1 MIPSA
6 HWVPDE
12 AFVAAAEASFPATNW
27 KRGAFYGGKG
37 FGYVDRAPAFP
48 VLGAVFEPLVG
59 ACPSDHH
66 RLVNG
71 RSCKGPITRDTVG
84 AKFEMQLSDAKVDVL
99 A

>member
-1 MIPSA
+1 MPN
-6 HWVPDE
+6 E

-27 KRGAFYGGKG
+27 KSGAFYGGKG
-37 FGYVDRAPAFP
+37 FGYGDRAPASP

>member
-1 MIPSA
+1 MPN
-6 HWVPDE
+6 E

-27 KRGAFYGGKG
+27 KSGAFYGGKG
-37 FGYVDRAPAFP
+37 FGYGARVPASL

-71 RSCKGPITRDTVG
+71 RSGKGPITRDTVG
-84 AKFEMQLSDAKVDVL
+84 AKLEVQLSDAKVDVP

>member
-1 MIPSA
+1 M
-6 HWVPDE
+6 PDE
-12 AFVAAAEASFPATNW
+12 AFVAAAEVNFPATNW
-27 KRGAFYGGKG
+27 KSEAFYGGKG
-37 FGYVDRAPAFP
+37 FGYGDRVPASL

-71 RSCKGPITRDTVG
+71 RSGKGPITRDTVG
-84 AKFEMQLSDAKVDVL
+84 AKLEVQLSDAKVDVP

>member
-1 MIPSA
+1 M
-6 HWVPDE
+6 PDE
-12 AFVAAAEASFPATNW
+12 AFVAAAEVNFSATNW
-27 KRGAFYGGKG
+27 KSEAFYGGKG
-37 FGYVDRAPAFP
+37 FGYGDCVPASL

-71 RSCKGPITRDTVG
+71 RSCKGPITRDAVG
-84 AKFEMQLSDAKVDVL
+84 AKLEMQLGDAKVDVP

>member
-1 MIPSA
+1 MPN
-6 HWVPDE
+6 E

-27 KRGAFYGGKG
+27 KSGAFYGGKG
-37 FGYVDRAPAFP
+37 FGYDDRVPASL

-84 AKFEMQLSDAKVDVL
+84 AKFEMQLGDAKVDVP

>member
-1 MIPSA
+1 MPN
-6 HWVPDE
+6 E

-27 KRGAFYGGKG
+27 KNG
-37 FGYVDRAPAFP
+37 DRVPASL

-59 ACPSDHH
+59 ASPSDHH

-84 AKFEMQLSDAKVDVL
+84 AKLEMQLGDAKVDVP

>member
-1 MIPSA
+1 MPN
-6 HWVPDE
+6 E

-27 KRGAFYGGKG
+27 KSGAFYGGKG
-37 FGYVDRAPAFP
+37 FGYGARVPASL

-84 AKFEMQLSDAKVDVL
+84 AKFEMQLGDAKVDVP

>member
-1 MIPSA
+1 MPN
-6 HWVPDE
+6 E

-27 KRGAFYGGKG
+27 KSGAFYGGKG
-37 FGYVDRAPAFP
+37 FGYGDRAPASL

>member
-1 MIPSA
+1 M
-6 HWVPDE
+6 PDE
-12 AFVAAAEASFPATNW
+12 AFVAAAEVNLPATNW
-27 KRGAFYGGKG
+27 KSEAFYGGKG
-37 FGYVDRAPAFP
+37 FGYGDRVPASL

-71 RSCKGPITRDTVG
+71 RSCKGPITRDAVG
-84 AKFEMQLSDAKVDVL
+84 AKLEMQLGDAKVDVP

>member
-1 MIPSA
+1 MPN
-6 HWVPDE
+6 E

-27 KRGAFYGGKG
+27 KSGAFYGGKG
-37 FGYVDRAPAFP
+37 FGYGDRVPASL

-71 RSCKGPITRDTVG
+71 RSCKGPITRDTVR

>member
-1 MIPSA
+1 MPN
-6 HWVPDE
+6 E
-12 AFVAAAEASFPATNW
+12 AFVAATEANYPARNW
-27 KRGAFYGGKG
+27 KSEAFCGGKG
-37 FGYVDRAPAFP
+37 FGYGDRVPASL

-59 ACPSDHH
+59 ECPSDHH

-84 AKFEMQLSDAKVDVL
+84 AKLEMQLGDAKVDVP

>member
-1 MIPSA
+1 MPN
-6 HWVPDE
+6 E

-27 KRGAFYGGKG
+27 KSGAFYGGKG
-37 FGYVDRAPAFP
+37 VGYGARVPASL

-84 AKFEMQLSDAKVDVL
+84 AKFEMQLGDAKVDVP

>member
-1 MIPSA
+1 MPN
-6 HWVPDE
+6 E

-27 KRGAFYGGKG
+27 KSGAFYGGKG
-37 FGYVDRAPAFP
+37 FGYGDRVPASL

-59 ACPSDHH
+59 ASPSDHH

-84 AKFEMQLSDAKVDVL
+84 AKLEMQLGDAKVDVP

>member
-1 MIPSA
+1 MPN
-6 HWVPDE
+6 E

-27 KRGAFYGGKG
+27 KSGAFYGGKG
-37 FGYVDRAPAFP
+37 FGYGDRVPASP

-59 ACPSDHH
+59 ACPRGHH

>member
-1 MIPSA
+1 MPN
-6 HWVPDE
+6 E

-27 KRGAFYGGKG
+27 KSGAFYGGKD
-37 FGYVDRAPAFP
+37 FGYGDRVPASL

-84 AKFEMQLSDAKVDVL
+84 AKFEMQLSDAKVDVP

>member
-1 MIPSA
+1 MPN
-6 HWVPDE
+6 E

-27 KRGAFYGGKG
+27 KSGAFYGDKG
-37 FGYVDRAPAFP
+37 FGYGDRVPASL
-48 VLGAVFEPLVG
+48 VLGAVFEPLAG

-71 RSCKGPITRDTVG
+71 RSCKGPITRDAVG
-84 AKFEMQLSDAKVDVL
+84 AKLEMQLGDAKVDVP

>member
-1 MIPSA
+1 MPN
-6 HWVPDE
+6 E

-27 KRGAFYGGKG
+27 KSGAFYGGMG
-37 FGYVDRAPAFP
+37 FGYGDRVPASL

>member
-1 MIPSA
+1 MPN
-6 HWVPDE
+6 E

-27 KRGAFYGGKG
+27 KSGAFYGGKG
-37 FGYVDRAPAFP
+37 FGYGDRVPASL

-84 AKFEMQLSDAKVDVL
+84 AKFEMQLSDAKVDVP

>member
-1 MIPSA
+1 M
-6 HWVPDE
+6 PDE
-12 AFVAAAEASFPATNW
+12 AFVAAAEVNFPATNW
-27 KRGAFYGGKG
+27 KSEAFYGGKG
-37 FGYVDRAPAFP
+37 FGYGDRVPASL

-71 RSCKGPITRDTVG
+71 RSCKGPITRDAVG
-84 AKFEMQLSDAKVDVL
+84 AKLEMQLGDAKVDVP

>member
-1 MIPSA
+1 MPN
-6 HWVPDE
+6 E

-27 KRGAFYGGKG
+27 KSGAFYGGKG
-37 FGYVDRAPAFP
+37 FGYGDRVPASL

-84 AKFEMQLSDAKVDVL
+84 AKFEMQLSDAKIDVP

>member
-1 MIPSA
+1 MPN
-6 HWVPDE
+6 E

-27 KRGAFYGGKG
+27 KSGAFYGGKG
-37 FGYVDRAPAFP
+37 FGYGDRVPASLVF
-48 VLGAVFEPLVG
+48 GAVFEPLVG
-59 ACPSDHH
+59 ACPSDHQ

-84 AKFEMQLSDAKVDVL
+84 AKFEMQLGDAKVDVP

>member
-1 MIPSA
+1 MPN
-6 HWVPDE
+6 E
-12 AFVAAAEASFPATNW
+12 AFVAAAEAIFPATNW
-27 KRGAFYGGKG
+27 KSGAFYGGKG
-37 FGYVDRAPAFP
+37 FGYGDRVPASL

-71 RSCKGPITRDTVG
+71 RSCKGPITRDAAG
-84 AKFEMQLSDAKVDVL
+84 AKLEMQLGDAKVDVP

>member
-1 MIPSA
+1 MPN
-6 HWVPDE
+6 E

-27 KRGAFYGGKG
+27 KGGAFYGGKG
-37 FGYVDRAPAFP
+37 FGYGDRVPASL

-84 AKFEMQLSDAKVDVL
+84 AKLEMQLGDAKVDVP

>member
-1 MIPSA
+1 MLNK
-6 HWVPDE
+6 
-12 AFVAAAEASFPATNW
+12 AFVAAAVVRLSGHELEEW
-27 KRGAFYGGKG
+27 GFYGGKG
-37 FGYVDRAPAFP
+37 FGCVDRAPASS

-71 RSCKGPITRDTVG
+71 CSGKGPITRDAAGTKLEV
-84 AKFEMQLSDAKVDVL
+84 QLGDAKVDVP

>member
-1 MIPSA
+1 MPN
-6 HWVPDE
+6 E

-27 KRGAFYGGKG
+27 KSGAFYGGKG
-37 FGYVDRAPAFP
+37 FGYGDRVPACLVF
-48 VLGAVFEPLVG
+48 GAVFEPLVG

-84 AKFEMQLSDAKVDVL
+84 AKFEMQLGDAKVDVP

>member
-1 MIPSA
+1 MPN
-6 HWVPDE
+6 E
-12 AFVAAAEASFPATNW
+12 AFVAAAEAIFPATNW
-27 KRGAFYGGKG
+27 KSEAFCGGKG
-37 FGYVDRAPAFP
+37 FGYVDRAPASP